1 MSFEDRLYPLLAAY
15 IGSPQWVKSSI
26 GFLYAALPTTLR
38 RGADYRR
45 YLDEA
50 ELNERTALNSLCN
63 DKLRSAL
70 RWAIETV
77 PYYAPYRALLGE
89 LAQPQ
94 AVLAQLPLVSK
105 GDFKAGL
112 DQFVSKAVPA
122 SRRLTTFTG
131 GSTANP
137 MKFYLH
143 KGVSRFKEY
152 AFIETFQR
160 RVGLEPQATVLAMRG
175 RTVPTAARPG
185 GRIWMYEPIKRQL
198 IVSCDHLEPRHLPEY
213 VEAMRRWRPRFIEA
227 YPSALMPLARWLS
240 DGRNA
245 DVVGPI
251 EGILLYSENVYTYQ
265 MELFRRVF
273 KCPILSH
280 YGHSER
286 VAMAATM
293 PDDTRHFFWPQYG
306 HIELLDKTGNAV
318 TTPGKLGEIVGT
330 AFDNAAMSFI
340 RYRTGDLAVYS
351 EGEHPLLPGYL
362 AVERIEGRLQ
372 EFVVCADQRL
382 ISVCTLGAAHFGE
395 LADVDVMQYEQQVP
409 GHVILKVV
417 TNTRLSAATRDGICR
432 AIVNKTQGGCSAEV
446 REVPEIARTARGKHQ
461 MLIQHLDLSTYF
473 GASFAP

>member
-50 ELNERTALNSLCN
+50 TLNERIALNSLCN
-63 DKLRSAL
+63 DKLRTAL

-105 GDFKAGL
+105 GDFKADL
-112 DQFVSKAVPA
+112 DQFVSSAVPP

-175 RTVPTAARPG
+175 RTVPTASRPG

-198 IVSCDHLEPRHLPEY
+198 IVSCDHLEPSHLPEY

-251 EGILLYSENVYTYQ
+251 EGILLYSENVYPYQ
-265 MELFRRVF
+265 MELFQRVF

-306 HIELLDKTGNAV
+306 HVELLDKAGNPV
-318 TTPGKLGEIVGT
+318 TTPGQLGEIVGT
-330 AFDNAAMSFI
+330 GYDNAAMSFI

-395 LADVDVMQYEQQVP
+395 LAGVDVMQYEQRVP

-417 TNTRLSAATRDGICR
+417 TNTQLSAASRDSICR

-473 GASFAP
+473 GATFAP